1 MVCNCIQN
9 LLGEY
14 VTWLQSNN
22 AREGRLYKESFEKRW
37 PSLAYSEKQYRLET
51 FELLRKLDQLSL
63 RVIENFSAN
72 AASKLFEREVREA
85 VS

>member
-1 MVCNCIQN
+1 MVCNCVQN
-9 LLGEY
+9 LLGDY

-22 AREGRLYKESFEKRW
+22 ACEGRLYKESFEKRW
-37 PSLAYSEKQYRLET
+37 PSLAYSDKRLET
-51 FELLRKLDQLSL
+51 YELLRKLDQLSL
-63 RVIENFSAN
+63 RVIEKFSAN

>member
-1 MVCNCIQN
+1 M
-9 LLGEY
+9 LGEY
-14 VTWLQSNN
+14 LTWLQSNN

-37 PSLAYSEKQYRLET
+37 PSLAYSDKQHHLET
-51 FELLRKLDQLSL
+51 YELLRKLDQLSL

-72 AASKLFEREVREA
+72 AASKLFEQEVREV